1 MKFSWNNKPAK
12 VKFSVFINEL
22 EDGGLNLFEPK
33 SFCESLNISWT
44 KRIFGKKE
52 LAAYH
57 LNGIHMFK
65 NNFNLLEEILLGSVI
80 SMIKIPFK
88 QYHEDTSPLLNGE
101 EVIWNNSGI
110 KINGKSGFF
119 FKHWYQHGIYKV
131 SQFMFGHNTFYVLF
145 SAF

>member
-1 MKFSWNNKPAK
+1 MAVSIFSSQNL
-12 VKFSVFINEL
+12 SVNHLIYHGQKEFL
-22 EDGGLNLFEPK
+22 E
-33 SFCESLNISWT
+33 
-44 KRIFGKKE
+44 KK

-65 NNFNLLEEILLGSVI
+65 NNFNLLKEILLGSVI

-119 FKHWYQHGIYKV
+119 SSIGISMEYIKYP
-131 SQFMFGHNTFYVLF
+131 SSCLDKTILCPFLGFLE
-145 SAF
+145 